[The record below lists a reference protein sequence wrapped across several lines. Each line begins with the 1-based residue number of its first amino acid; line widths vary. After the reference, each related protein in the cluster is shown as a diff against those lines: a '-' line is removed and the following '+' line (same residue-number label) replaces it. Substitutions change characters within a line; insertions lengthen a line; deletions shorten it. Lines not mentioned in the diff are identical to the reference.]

1 MNVQGFQKL
10 TLLDFP
16 GKVACTVFTGG
27 CNLRCPFCHNAG
39 LVKNPCEFPN
49 AEEEVL
55 SYLTARKSILKGVC
69 VTGGEPL
76 LQPDLLPFLQ
86 KIKDLGLAVKLD
98 TNGGLPQKLKAA
110 IESGLVDFIAMD
122 IKSAPETYESAVGIP
137 VNVNSFLESI
147 QLIKESGVAHE
158 FRTTAVKGLHQETD
172 FTEIAKLV
180 GNSPY
185 YLQKFTDS
193 GNLISGEGFS
203 AFTDEEMTKIL
214 AEVKRIAPNASA
226 RGYDLD

>member
-1 MNVQGFQKL
+1 MNIQGFQKL

-39 LVKNPCEFPN
+39 LVKTPCEFPN

-55 SYLTARKSILKGVC
+55 SYLAARKTILKGVC

-76 LQPDLLPFLQ
+76 LQPDLLSFIQ
-86 KIKDLGLAVKLD
+86 KVKDLGLAVKLD
-98 TNGGLPQKLKAA
+98 TNGGLPQKLKGA
-110 IESGLVDFIAMD
+110 IESGLIDFIAMD
-122 IKSAPETYESAVGIP
+122 VKSAPETYEKAVGVP
-137 VNVNSFLESI
+137 VNVNAFLESMQI
-147 QLIKESGVAHE
+147 IKESGVPHE
-158 FRTTAVKGLHQETD
+158 FRTTAVKGLHRETD
-172 FTEIAKLV
+172 FIEIAKLV
-180 GNSPY
+180 DSSPY

-193 GNLISGEGFS
+193 GNLIDGEGFS
-203 AFTDEEMTKIL
+203 AFTDGEMTDLLKK
-214 AEVKRIAPNASA
+214 VKQFAPNASA